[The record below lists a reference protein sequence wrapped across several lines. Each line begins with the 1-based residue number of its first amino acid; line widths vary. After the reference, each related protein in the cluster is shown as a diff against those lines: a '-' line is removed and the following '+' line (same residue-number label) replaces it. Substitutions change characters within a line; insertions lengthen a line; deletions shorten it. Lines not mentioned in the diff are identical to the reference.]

1 MRFSTVAVAL
11 AAASSAAAQT
21 AFNVLVG
28 ANATLTFSPS
38 ELDNVK
44 VGDTIAF
51 TFLSKA
57 HSVTQSSFG
66 LPCSNLSTDSTA
78 YLDSGIMPVAPNATA
93 FPQWSFTLKNDSAP
107 LWFYCRQ
114 VGHCNK
120 GMVFAINPTA
130 AKSFSAYQATAEKT
144 VATTDTNGLPPA
156 NAGAAGSTGGSTGSN
171 GGSTGGSTSGGAP
184 AGGANGSP
192 AGTTGTGTGAPAST
206 PTSGA
211 RALGASAAGLL
222 TVAGFMALA
231 L

>member
-11 AAASSAAAQT
+11 ATATSVAAQT
-21 AFNVLVG
+21 TFNVLVG
-28 ANATLTFSPS
+28 ANASLTFTPS
-38 ELDNVK
+38 ELDSVK
-44 VGDTIAF
+44 IGDTIAF

-57 HSVTQSSFG
+57 HSLTQSSFA

-78 YLDSGIMPVAPNATA
+78 FLDSGIMPVAANATE

-114 VGHCNK
+114 VGHCSK

-130 AKSFSAYQATAEKT
+130 AKSFSLYQAAAEKT
-144 VATTDTNGLPPA
+144 VATTDTNGLAP
-156 NAGAAGSTGGSTGSN
+156 AGAVAAGTNN
-171 GGSTGGSTSGGAP
+171 GGSTTGTTTSVSGAP
-184 AGGANGSP
+184 AGGPVGGP
-192 AGTTGTGTGAPAST
+192 VGTGTATTGAPSST
-206 PTSGA
+206 TSNGA

-222 TVAGFMALA
+222 TVAGVMALA